1 MNFLKEKSIY
11 FILFITFLFFIQG
24 VVQLPVMDRDE
35 ARFSTASKTMLETKN
50 FVDIKMQ
57 DEVRYKKPVGIY
69 WLQSISNYF
78 FGNPPYDEIWVYR
91 LPSLIGIILSIF
103 LIYNFVRKEYDFK
116 GAILCVCF
124 LILPIITISEV
135 HQAKTDGFLF
145 LTVVASNLIVM
156 KGLKDNF
163 LNLKIRL
170 FFWFISAVGVLI
182 KGPII
187 FIFTILPLFV
197 LCIFK
202 KKNF

>member
-11 FILFITFLFFIQG
+11 FILLLTFLFFIQG

-91 LPSLIGIILSIF
+91 LPSLIGVILAIF
-103 LIYNFVRKEYDFK
+103 LIYRLKN
-116 GAILCVCF
+116 ILGTKTGFEETNVNKNGYAPMGYAPTFWELHHGVCAGP
-124 LILPIITISEV
+124 LPII
-135 HQAKTDGFLF
+135 QPK
-145 LTVVASNLIVM
+145 M
-156 KGLKDNF
+156 KQK
-163 LNLKIRL
+163 
-170 FFWFISAVGVLI
+170 
-182 KGPII
+182 
-187 FIFTILPLFV
+187 
-197 LCIFK
+197 C
-202 KKNF
+202 